1 MPTSGIH
8 LSVIVP
14 AYNEETRL
22 GSTLE
27 RITEYLSQQEYTSEI
42 VVVDDGSRDR
52 TSEVAKALSPDILVL
67 RNEPNR
73 GKGYSVKRGML
84 AARGDFRLFSDA
96 DLSTPIEEI
105 EKFWR
110 FFDQG
115 YDIVIASRALP
126 GSQVEIHQNWFR
138 EMSGRA
144 FNKVV
149 KTVAMAQFSDT
160 QCGFKA
166 FTANAAETVFA
177 RQTISGWVFDTE
189 ILFIGR
195 KHKLK
200 MIDVPVIWRNSPNSR
215 LNMAR
220 DFWKIFM
227 ELLSVRWKNWMGK
240 YK

>member
-1 MPTSGIH
+1 
-8 LSVIVP
+8 VP
-14 AYNEETRL
+14 AYNEENRL

-27 RITEYLSQQEYTSEI
+27 RITEYLGQQDYTSEI
-42 VVVDDGSRDR
+42 VVVDDGSQDR
-52 TSEVAKALSPDILVL
+52 TSEVAKAVSPDILVI

-84 AARGDFRLFSDA
+84 AAHGDFRLFSDA
-96 DLSTPIEEI
+96 DLSTPIEEV
-105 EKFWR
+105 EKFWP

-115 YDIVIASRALP
+115 YDVVIASRALP

-138 EMSGRA
+138 EMCGRA

-149 KTVAMAQFSDT
+149 KTIAMAQFSDT

-166 FTANAAETVFA
+166 FTAKASEMLFS

-200 MIDVPVIWRNSPNSR
+200 MIDVPIVWRNSPNSR

-220 DFWKIFM
+220 DSAKIFW
-227 ELLSVRWKNWMGK
+227 ELLSVRWKNLQGK
-240 YK
+240 YR